1 MRMERKSFF
10 IEFDINVTS
19 HKLRKYLHS
28 QEFQGLGKVFVT
40 VLPIISLNRHF
51 NFCLSDYF
59 PYYFPVRAHI
69 PLLKERKEKEKEKL
83 LLIISLN
90 NRHISASVNIFCTTS
105 MKGNP
110 AHY

>member
-1 MRMERKSFF
+1 MRMERKSHF

-28 QEFQGLGKVFVT
+28 QEFQGLGKAFVT
-40 VLPIISLNRHF
+40 VLPIISLNRHL
-51 NFCLSDYF
+51 NFCLGDQF
-59 PYYFPVRAHI
+59 PYYFPAWAQI

-83 LLIISLN
+83 LLL
-90 NRHISASVNIFCTTS
+90 TTS
-105 MKGNP
+105 MYKGNT